1 MIPQLGDLVTGGDSL
16 IQCANIHLTEYQKVL
31 RMKETLEKQLEI
43 SNERLE
49 TANEENK
56 KIREILASKLD
67 SNTAKDFFNKIQ
79 KLTAAGKLGK
89 NEENEMLQIYQ
100 KMENMNKS
108 FEILQGENNY
118 LKRLIEKLYARSTL
132 ENIPTEPEKS
142 NDVTYL
148 QKEINNLRK
157 ECKMLRQMEDEYHQ
171 LKQIVNKPAS
181 ISEQDAENIKAI
193 IKERNSLRE
202 KCKSFEALK
211 KQINSLEQTAHDAT
225 KEAVRLSSTLS
236 NQSQYIDKMEGEM
249 HSMQK
254 YYEDKC
260 QNSTFNVECLR
271 VLFEGKPFYIP
282 TCC

>member
-1 MIPQLGDLVTGGDSL
+1 MFLFNKGLIPQLGVTGGDSL
-16 IQCANIHLTEYQKVL
+16 LECANVQLAEYQKVL
-31 RMKETLEKQLEI
+31 KIKQTLEKQLEI

-56 KIREILASKLD
+56 KIREILASRLD

-108 FEILQGENNY
+108 FEILQAENNY

-132 ENIPTEPEKS
+132 ETIPTEPEKS

-148 QKEINNLRK
+148 QTEVNKLRK
-157 ECKMLRQMEDEYHQ
+157 ECKMLRQMEDEYHK
-171 LKQIVNKPAS
+171 LKQMTNKPAS

-202 KCKSFEALK
+202 KCKTFDALK
-211 KQINSLEQTAHDAT
+211 KQVQSLEKKAHDAS
-225 KEAVRLSSTLS
+225 KEAGRLSSTLS

-249 HSMQK
+249 QNMQK
-254 YYEDKC
+254 FYEDKC
-260 QNSTFNVECLR
+260 QNSSFNAECLR
-271 VLFEGKPFYIP
+271 VIFIYIF
-282 TCC
+282 